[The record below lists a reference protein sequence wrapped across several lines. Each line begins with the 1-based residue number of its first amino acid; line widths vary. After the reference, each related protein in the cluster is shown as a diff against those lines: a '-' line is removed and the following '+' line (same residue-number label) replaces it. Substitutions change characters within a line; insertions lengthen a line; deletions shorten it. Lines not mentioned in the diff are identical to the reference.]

1 MGAAGEAKESG
12 DKAAVASE
20 RQTWRDRALQFL
32 KKRGCS
38 DEGTAKARK
47 RHRVTAFAWC
57 LAVDSALRVGT
68 GEGLAR
74 FKRQSDGALSPLAW
88 PRLSLAPDQ
97 GTDGLAAL
105 SYLMYDQGINVDY
118 TPDTSHGM
126 WRDVQLSIKR
136 CGHWS
141 FLLLLVSC
149 FNIFHGPF
157 EEDRFSTSS
166 KRLCRSTSW
175 WQTRV
180 PVQSSSTTCPTSCKT
195 GVRRRGSPRVALRL
209 LSGRT
214 KYVLLVGTLLV
225 HYHVDVLLSI
235 LLFGCYLQWSMIKL
249 PALVPTCLC

>member
-1 MGAAGEAKESG
+1 MHLVNYYALFTESFCLGPPPPQVMKDYMGAAGEAKESG

-20 RQTWRDRALQFL
+20 KQTWRDRALQFL

-38 DEGTAKARK
+38 DDGTAKARK

-57 LAVDSALRVGT
+57 LAVDNALRVGT

-74 FKRQSDGALSPLAW
+74 FRRQSDGALSPLAW

-141 FLLLLVSC
+141 LLLLLVPC

-157 EEDRFSTSS
+157 EEDRFFHIVKEAVQEYFLVADPCSCPVFQHYLPYILQDRGEEERITESGIEAVLWEDQVCLTSGHFAST
-166 KRLCRSTSW
+166 L
-175 WQTRV
+175 
-180 PVQSSSTTCPTSCKT
+180 SC
-195 GVRRRGSPRVALRL
+195 
-209 LSGRT
+209 
-214 KYVLLVGTLLV
+214 
-225 HYHVDVLLSI
+225 
-235 LLFGCYLQWSMIKL
+235 
-249 PALVPTCLC
+249 